1 MLEQV
6 LMWKNTLC
14 VSLSLSAREKNTLAK
29 NVPVFFSLAYKLML
43 SHNVSFHIN
52 TCSNILL
59 HKPELAKNVP
69 VFFSLSYKQ
78 NTGTFFAS
86 SGL

>member
-6 LMWKNTLC
+6 LMWKDT
-14 VSLSLSAREKNTLAK
+14 
-29 NVPVFFSLAYKLML
+29 ML

-59 HKPELAKNVP
+59 HKLELAKNVP
-69 VFFSLSYKQ
+69 VFFSLAYKLMLSLPAQ
-78 NTGTFFAS
+78 VYEAGC
-86 SGL
+86 